1 VFSQPLSRHLC
12 SLFNWSLFAQ
22 RQSFIMGAE
31 KTQPEDHVSSVND
44 DLLETVRR
52 SEGRFR
58 LAFDNAPIG
67 MAIVGM
73 NYRLRR
79 VNPALSEALG
89 YSQRE
94 LLERT
99 FVDITH
105 PDDQKKDKALAT
117 QLFRGEIPSYR
128 LEKRFIRKDGQLIW
142 LDLTALLMRDRE
154 NKPIYGLVMVEDIT
168 ERKRAE
174 EALRTSEERYRSFVV
189 NSSEGIWRLEIER
202 PIDTEL
208 TADEQLEMLQK
219 FAYLAES
226 NDALARMHGHER
238 AEDLIGLRPGD
249 LFAASHQI
257 NFASARAFIENGY
270 RMLNLETIEVDSEGR
285 KKYFT
290 NNVIGIAVNG
300 YLLRVWGTQRDETEH
315 KLAEE
320 EIKRS
325 RKQMRALAAH
335 LQTVREKERA
345 DISREIHDVLGQGLI
360 GLKIEIS
367 RLTRMLPES
376 ESESVRDSMSE
387 RLRDVTRL
395 LDENITAVKN
405 LSTELRPRVLDML
418 GLSAALEWQCQ
429 EFERRTRISCSC
441 QLPNDDIQFGEQ
453 QSTALFRIAQEALT
467 NVARHALARHVIVE
481 LNVIDAGARLIVRD
495 DGKGLA
501 EGEASAPGSLGLLG
515 MRERAEML
523 GGKLTIDGGPGRG
536 TVVCASVPLKTSAP
550 L

>member
-1 VFSQPLSRHLC
+1 
-12 SLFNWSLFAQ
+12 
-22 RQSFIMGAE
+22 MGAE
-31 KTQPEDHVSSVND
+31 KNQPEDHVSSVND
-44 DLLETVRR
+44 DLLKAFHPKERQ
-52 SEGRFR
+52 FR

-79 VNPALSEALG
+79 VNPALCEALG
-89 YSQRE
+89 YSRRE
-94 LLERT
+94 LLEHAL
-99 FVDITH
+99 VDITH
-105 PDDQKKDKALAT
+105 PDDKKKDKALAT

-142 LDLTALLMRDRE
+142 LDLTALLIRDRE

-168 ERKRAE
+168 ERKRTE

-208 TADEQLEMLQK
+208 TSDEQLEMIQK
-219 FAYLAES
+219 FAYLAEC
-226 NDALARMHGHER
+226 NDAFARMHGHER
-238 AEDLIGLRPGD
+238 AEDLIGLRLGG

-257 NFASARAFIENGY
+257 NIASVRAFIDNGY
-270 RMLNLETIEVDSEGR
+270 RIHNLESVEVDSEGR
-285 KKYFT
+285 KKYFA

-300 YLLRVWGTQRDETEH
+300 YLLRAWGTQLDETER

-320 EIKRS
+320 QIKQS
-325 RKQMRALAAH
+325 RQQMRALATH
-335 LQTVREKERA
+335 LQSVREKERA

-360 GLKIEIS
+360 GMKIDIS
-367 RLTRMLPES
+367 RLARMLS
-376 ESESVRDSMSE
+376 ESEGESVRGLMSE
-387 RLRDVTRL
+387 RFKDVIRL

-418 GLSAALEWQCQ
+418 GLSAAVEWQCQ

-441 QLPNDDIQFGEQ
+441 RLPDNDIQFGER
-453 QSTALFRIAQEALT
+453 QSTALFRIAQEALM
-467 NVARHALARHVIVE
+467 NVARHALAQHVNVE
-481 LNVIDAGARLIVRD
+481 LDVIDASARLIVRD

-501 EGEASAPGSLGLLG
+501 EGEVSAPGSLGLLG

-523 GGKLTIDGGPGRG
+523 GGKLTIEGSPGRG
-536 TVVCASVPLKTSAP
+536 TVVCASVPLKASAP

>member
-1 VFSQPLSRHLC
+1 
-12 SLFNWSLFAQ
+12 
-22 RQSFIMGAE
+22 MGAE
-31 KTQPEDHVSSVND
+31 KKQLEDHVSSVND
-44 DLLETVRR
+44 DLLETARPR
-52 SEGRFR
+52 EGQFR

-79 VNPALSEALG
+79 VNAALCQALG

-105 PDDQKKDKALAT
+105 PDDKKKDKALAI

-154 NKPIYGLVMVEDIT
+154 NTPLYGLVMVENIT

-189 NSSEGIWRLEIER
+189 NSTEGIWRLETER

-208 TADEQLEMLQK
+208 STDEQLEMLRN
-219 FAYLAES
+219 FAYLAEC
-226 NDALARMHGHER
+226 NDALARMHGHAR
-238 AEDLIGLRPGD
+238 ADDLLGLSLGG
-249 LFAASHQI
+249 LFAVSDRI
-257 NFASARAFIENGY
+257 NIPSIRAFIENDY
-270 RMLNLETIEVDSEGR
+270 RMHNVESVEIDSDGL
-285 KKYFT
+285 KKYFM

-300 YLLRVWGTQRDETEH
+300 YLLRAWGTQSDVTER

-320 EIKRS
+320 QAKRS
-325 RKQMRALAAH
+325 RQQMRALATH
-335 LQTVREKERA
+335 LQSVREKERA

-360 GLKIEIS
+360 GLKIEVS
-367 RLTRMLPES
+367 RLTRMLSEPDGES
-376 ESESVRDSMSE
+376 MRRSMSE
-387 RLRDVTRL
+387 RFKDVIRL

-405 LSTELRPRVLDML
+405 ISTELRPRVLDML
-418 GLSAALEWQCQ
+418 GLSAAVEWQCQ

-441 QLPNDDIQFGEQ
+441 RLPDDDIQFGEKQ
-453 QSTALFRIAQEALT
+453 ATALFRIAQEALT

-481 LNVIDAGARLIVRD
+481 LNVHDACARLVVRD

-501 EGEASAPGSLGLLG
+501 EGEELALGSLGLLG

>member
-1 VFSQPLSRHLC
+1 
-12 SLFNWSLFAQ
+12 
-22 RQSFIMGAE
+22 MGAE
-31 KTQPEDHVSSVND
+31 KPQRDDPVSSVD
-44 DLLETVRR
+44 DGLLK
-52 SEGRFR
+52 SAHPKEGQFR

-79 VNPALSEALG
+79 VNAALCQALG

-99 FVDITH
+99 LVDITH
-105 PDDQKKDKALAT
+105 PDDKNKDKALAS

-128 LEKRFIRKDGQLIW
+128 LEKRFITKDGQLIW
-142 LDLTALLMRDRE
+142 LDLTAVLMRDRE

-219 FAYLAES
+219 FAYLAEC
-226 NDALARMHGHER
+226 NDALARMHGHAR
-238 AEDLIGLRPGD
+238 ADDLIGLRIHD
-249 LFAASHQI
+249 LFEVSDKFNIASI
-257 NFASARAFIENGY
+257 RAFIENGY
-270 RMLNLETIEVDSEGR
+270 RMLNLETIEVDSEGH

-290 NNVIGIAVNG
+290 NNVIGVAVNG
-300 YLLRVWGTQRDETEH
+300 YLLRAWGTQRDETER

-320 EIKRS
+320 RIKES
-325 RKQMRALAAH
+325 RQQMRALATH
-335 LQTVREKERA
+335 LQSVREKERA

-360 GLKIEIS
+360 GMKIELS
-367 RLTRMLPES
+367 HLTRMLSEPED
-376 ESESVRDSMSE
+376 ENVRRSMSE
-387 RLRDVTRL
+387 RFKDVIRL

-418 GLSAALEWQCQ
+418 GLPAAVEWQCQ

-441 QLPNDDIQFGEQ
+441 RLPEEDTKFGEEQ
-453 QSTALFRIAQEALT
+453 ATALFRIAQEALT
-467 NVARHALARHVIVE
+467 NVARHTLAKHVTVE
-481 LNVIDAGARLIVRD
+481 LKVNHTQATLIVRD
-495 DGKGLA
+495 DGKGLS
-501 EGEASAPGSLGLLG
+501 EEEASAPGSLGVLG

-523 GGKLTIDGGPGRG
+523 GGKLTIEGVPGRG
-536 TVVCASVPLKTSAP
+536 TVVCASVPLKASAP